1 MTDYWYALAWAATCL
16 LGAALGIVEVLG

>member
-1 MTDYWYALAWAATCL
+1 MTGRWYALAWALTCL